1 MEWIK
6 YKLTMNGDEVAM
18 TYTEC
23 NLEIAKA
30 EAYNGEYTI
39 EDDGIE
45 DTMEEPTWQ
54 DRIEAQVTYT
64 ALITDSLLPEEKEE
78 I

>member
-1 MEWIK
+1 MKWIK
-6 YKLTMNGDEVAM
+6 YKLAVDGDEVAM

-30 EAYNGEYTI
+30 EAYNGEYEIFDDDI
-39 EDDGIE
+39 EIIE
-45 DTMEEPTWQ
+45 KPTWQ